1 VASTTLAQVGK
12 SVTIVDAN
20 IATEQQLAAI
30 PQLSPAIV
38 KSILARRPFPTI
50 TEFDALLG
58 QTLSPAQRAAAYG
71 RVFVHLNLKTATR

>member
-38 KSILARRPFPTI
+38 
-50 TEFDALLG
+50 
-58 QTLSPAQRAAAYG
+58 
-71 RVFVHLNLKTATR
+71 